1 MERLSLLQPREPP
14 PPESLLLP
22 AHSNL
27 YLSGIDN
34 LDEHALHA
42 LFAPFGTVVSIR
54 LVRNK
59 RLPRKAFGFVKYSAV
74 ESAAAAIR
82 ALDGTVLGP
91 DSVLEVRSADAD
103 AGDRKPAT
111 VPTASES
118 L

>member
-14 PPESLLLP
+14 PESLP
-22 AHSNL
+22 PHSNL
-27 YLSGIDN
+27 YLSGGIN
-34 LDEHALHA
+34 SLDEHALHA
-42 LFAPFGTVVSIR
+42 LFAPFGMVVSIR